1 VPFRFA
7 VRLGEIAVASFN
19 RVILLGNVTRDIEIK
34 YLQSGM
40 AVAEIGLAVNDR
52 RKDQN
57 GQWIEE
63 TTFVDVTLW
72 GRTAEVAGEYL
83 GKGAPVLIEG
93 RLKLDSWEKDGQK
106 RSKLRVVGEK
116 MQLIPTGQGKG
127 GGGGGAPRGGG
138 NRGGGG
144 SNYDGPSYDESEYG
158 GEPMSA
164 PPSRGG
170 GRQSAPPPQPAD
182 DIPF

>member
-1 VPFRFA
+1 M
-7 VRLGEIAVASFN
+7 ASFN

-52 RKDQN
+52 RKDQS

-83 GKGAPVLIEG
+83 SKGSPVLVEG

-116 MQLIPTGQGKG
+116 MQLIPTGQAKSG
-127 GGGGGAPRGGG
+127 PRAGGG

-144 SNYDGPSYDESEYG
+144 GNFDGPSYDESEYG

-164 PPSRGG
+164 PPSRGSGG
-170 GRQSAPPPQPAD
+170 GRQSAPPPHPAD